1 MLSQKYFHADFKKDL
16 EKDIASDTSGDF
28 RRLLIAQ
35 VNGNRADEKT
45 PIDPSIAMQEAHE
58 LHKVSLD
65 SSAYLLYRSMYR
77 YKCWNIGLIDCIYK
91 IS

>member
-58 LHKVSLD
+58 LHKVSLVIT
-65 SSAYLLYRSMYR
+65 SAYLLHKSTEIEWMKKRP
-77 YKCWNIGLIDCIYK
+77 
-91 IS
+91 